1 MHGAARFCRRAG
13 SIEETFRRRG
23 QSSRPRLQRR
33 RTSPCARAYDHSER
47 TFGNE
52 GAAALREM
60 RPSPADLIRSS
71 CPPWFNI
78 TEDTA
83 QEIVGNAVIRMPT
96 AARDFSIDLKI
107 EEGSNQVLAREA
119 VVGTKL
125 PASCPERHV
134 NSNGSFCLGLGAET
148 IVADRDA
155 AIIWWGLLHAF
166 LELQQVAERTG
177 VWPQR
182 QALSHG
188 DAGAHHFEALEAAR
202 KLGIEEEYHRMLE
215 GEPAWFSQPFPRIH
229 KSGARLCNGR
239 LPCPKGCK
247 NRKGMPVPRRDCHK
261 KEQIIAL
268 LFHERKRRKAEKEF
282 WRALMRAGKSCCGTM
297 RACPLRNYDLK
308 EVGSGRRR
316 IAPSKRK
323 RTQ

>member
-1 MHGAARFCRRAG
+1 ML
-13 SIEETFRRRG
+13 EV
-23 QSSRPRLQRR
+23 
-33 RTSPCARAYDHSER
+33 
-47 TFGNE
+47 
-52 GAAALREM
+52 

-83 QEIVGNAVIRMPT
+83 QVIIGKAVIRMPT

-107 EEGSNQVLAREA
+107 EGDSDQVFACEA
-119 VVGTKL
+119 VIGAKL

-134 NSNGSFCLGLGAET
+134 NPNGSFCLGLDAET
-148 IVADRDA
+148 IVTDRDA
-155 AIIWWGLLHAF
+155 AMIWWGLLHAF

-188 DAGAHHFEALEAAR
+188 DAGEHHFEALEAAR
-202 KLGIEEEYHRMLE
+202 KLGIEDEYHRMLE
-215 GEPAWFSQPFPRIH
+215 GDTAWFSQPFPRVH
-229 KSGARLCNGR
+229 MSGTRLCNGT

-247 NRKGMPVPRRDCHK
+247 NNKGIPVLRRDCHK
-261 KEQIIAL
+261 KEPIIAL

-282 WRALMRAGKSCCGTM
+282 WRELMRAGKTCCGTM
-297 RACPLRNYDLK
+297 RACPLRKYDLK
-308 EVGSGRRR
+308 EMGSGRRQ